1 MRAWFDTE
9 VAKEIGLNE
18 AILLNYFT
26 YWTLANE
33 KSGKFVVDGVA
44 YVRVSYP
51 ELCKIFCCWCE
62 RTIRETIMSLLHRGY
77 VRIEHHGNGMDRT
90 NWYTVT
96 ESARKLMHMDEI
108 FSKSPSGRNCTM
120 VGQDLHDD
128 SAESAR
134 CIVQDLQNLQYTKER
149 EKRKSKRK
157 TTARAK
163 LATPFENPSPKL
175 LEAWEGFVEH
185 RKAIRAPLTPRAVT
199 LTANELERLAPGN
212 DDKKAAILDQSVER
226 GWRGVFPLKDNTNQ
240 RHGGNVHR
248 EQTVEEMYAEA
259 QEILKNGGGII

>member
-1 MRAWFDTE
+1 MRAWYDTE
-9 VAKEIGLNE
+9 VAAKIGLNE
-18 AILLNYFT
+18 AIMLNYFT
-26 YWTLANE
+26 YWTIANQ
-33 KSGKFVVDGVA
+33 KNGKFIVDGIA
-44 YVRVSYP
+44 YVKVTYP
-51 ELCKIFCCWCE
+51 ELEKIFCHWGVC
-62 RTIRETIMSLLHRGY
+62 TIKRAIYSLQSSGY
-77 VRIEHHGNGMDRT
+77 IEIHHFGSGIDKT
-90 NWYTVT
+90 NWYRATDKAV
-96 ESARKLMHMDEI
+96 ELLHMDSVLNESTSYQSDTSI
-108 FSKSPSGRNCTM
+108 VSKT
-120 VGQDLHDD
+120 
-128 SAESAR
+128 
-134 CIVQDLQNLQYTKER
+134 QNLQYTKER

-163 LATPFENPSPKL
+163 LAPPFENPSPKL

-240 RHGGNVHR
+240 RQGGNVHR

>member
-1 MRAWFDTE
+1 M
-9 VAKEIGLNE
+9 
-18 AILLNYFT
+18 LNYFT
-26 YWTLANE
+26 YWTIANQ
-33 KSGKFVVDGVA
+33 KNGKFIVDGIA
-44 YVRVSYP
+44 YVKVTYP
-51 ELCKIFCCWCE
+51 ELEKIFCHWGVC
-62 RTIRETIMSLLHRGY
+62 TIKRAIYSLQSSGY
-77 VRIEHHGNGMDRT
+77 IEIHHFGSGIDKT
-90 NWYTVT
+90 NWYRATDKAV
-96 ESARKLMHMDEI
+96 ELLHMDSVLNESTSYQSDTSI
-108 FSKSPSGRNCTM
+108 VSNRHHPSYQSDTSIVSNRHHPSYQSDTSIVSKT
-120 VGQDLHDD
+120 
-128 SAESAR
+128 
-134 CIVQDLQNLQYTKER
+134 QNLQYTKER

-163 LATPFENPSPKL
+163 LAPPFENPSPKL

-240 RHGGNVHR
+240 RQGGNVHR

>member
-1 MRAWFDTE
+1 VRAWFDTE

-108 FSKSPSGRNCTM
+108 FSKSPSGRNCRM
-120 VGQDLHDD
+120 VGQDLPDD
-128 SAESAR
+128 KAESAG
-134 CIVQDLQNLQYTKER
+134 CIRQDLQNLQSNKKETKER
-149 EKRKSKRK
+149 VKKDTR
-157 TTARAK
+157 AHVRAK
-163 LATPFENPSPKL
+163 ASEVFANPSPEL
-175 LEAWEGFVEH
+175 TEAWDAFVDMRCQMREPFT
-185 RKAIRAPLTPRAVT
+185 AYAVRQNV
-199 LTANELERLAPGN
+199 ANLERLSQGDQA
-212 DDKKAAILDQSVER
+212 KMAAILNQSVAN
-226 GWRGVFPLKDNTNQ
+226 GWKGVFPLPEDKARARQ
-240 RHGGNVHR
+240 RQSR
-248 EQTVEEMYAEA
+248 PQQPSAEDIYDEV
-259 QEILKNGGGII
+259 QDILNNGG

>member
-44 YVRVSYP
+44 YVKVTYP
-51 ELCKIFCCWCE
+51 ELEKIFCHWGVC
-62 RTIRETIMSLLHRGY
+62 TIKRAIYSLQSSGY
-77 VRIEHHGNGMDRT
+77 IEIHHFGSGIDKT
-90 NWYTVT
+90 NWYRATDKAV
-96 ESARKLMHMDEI
+96 ELLHMDSVLNESTSYQSDTSI
-108 FSKSPSGRNCTM
+108 VSNRHHPSYQNDTSIVSKT
-120 VGQDLHDD
+120 
-128 SAESAR
+128 
-134 CIVQDLQNLQYTKER
+134 QNLQYTKER

-163 LATPFENPSPKL
+163 LAPPFENPSPKL

-240 RHGGNVHR
+240 RQGSNVHR

>member
-1 MRAWFDTE
+1 M
-9 VAKEIGLNE
+9 
-18 AILLNYFT
+18 LNYFT
-26 YWTLANE
+26 YWTIANQ
-33 KSGKFVVDGVA
+33 KNGKFIVDGIA
-44 YVRVSYP
+44 YVKVTYP
-51 ELCKIFCCWCE
+51 ELEKIFCHWGVC
-62 RTIRETIMSLLHRGY
+62 TIKRAIYSLQSSGY
-77 VRIEHHGNGMDRT
+77 IEIHHFGSGIDKT
-90 NWYTVT
+90 NWYRATDKAV
-96 ESARKLMHMDEI
+96 ELLHMDSVLNESTSYQSDTSI
-108 FSKSPSGRNCTM
+108 VSKT
-120 VGQDLHDD
+120 
-128 SAESAR
+128 
-134 CIVQDLQNLQYTKER
+134 QNLQYTKER

-163 LATPFENPSPKL
+163 LAPPFENPSPKL

-240 RHGGNVHR
+240 RQGGNVHR